1 MIKVTYKIVLVGC
14 GGMSNI
20 WLDYA
25 SQKPDAEIVGLVD
38 LNLTAAK
45 EKAKQRQLDVPIYQD
60 VTLAIKETKA
70 ELVFDVTMPAAH
82 KQVVTTALQEGC
94 HVFGEKPMAES
105 LEDAEAI
112 IKIADQTGKRYSVMQ
127 NRRFLKE
134 IRSIRNFIA
143 KGEIGELHTLNADFY
158 LGPHFGGFREEMN
171 HPLIVD
177 MAIHTFDQAR
187 FISNSNAVSVYCHE
201 FNPSGSWYE
210 GNASAICIF
219 EMENG
224 VVFTYRG
231 SWAAEGLPTSWN
243 SDWRMIG
250 TKGTVTWDGADTISA
265 ETVDEAK
272 SVNFLR
278 EMKPAVV
285 PLNWH
290 GQEEHAGCLDE
301 MFAAL
306 EQKRI
311 AETDGHDN
319 IQSMKMIF
327 AAIESA
333 KSGEKVKL

>member
-1 MIKVTYKIVLVGC
+1 MTYKIVLAGC
-14 GGMSNI
+14 GGMSDV
-20 WLDYA
+20 WLEYA
-25 SQKPDAEIVGLVD
+25 SQAQEAEIVGLVD
-38 LNLTAAK
+38 LNLAAAK
-45 EKAKQRQLDVPIYQD
+45 EKAKQWRLDVPVYQD
-60 VTLAIKETKA
+60 LAQAIKETKA

-82 KQVVTTALQEGC
+82 KQVVTTALQAGC

-105 LEDAEAI
+105 LQDAEAI
-112 IKIADQTGKRYSVMQ
+112 MKIADQTGKRYSVMQ

-134 IRSIRNFIA
+134 IRSIRNYIA
-143 KGEIGELHTLNADFY
+143 KGEIGKLHTLNADFY
-158 LGPHFGGFREEMN
+158 LGPHFGGFREEMD

-201 FNPSGSWYE
+201 FNPAGSWYE
-210 GNASAICIF
+210 GNASATCIF

-224 VVFTYRG
+224 AVFTYRG

-243 SDWRMIG
+243 SDWRIIG
-250 TKGTVTWDGADTISA
+250 SQGTVTWDGADTIAA
-265 ETVDEAK
+265 ETVDQTK
-272 SVNFLR
+272 PVNFLR
-278 EMKPAVV
+278 EMEQAEV
-285 PLNWH
+285 PRNWQ

-306 EQKRI
+306 KQNRT
-311 AETDGHDN
+311 AETDSHDN

-333 KSGEKVKL
+333 RSGKKVKL